1 MNRGFGRVP
10 RLVALLLGPALA
22 VTAMATAGTA
32 GKQALSGT
40 IHADGSST
48 VGPYVQAAAQGFEQK
63 NKNVRVVVG
72 ISGTGGGFDRF
83 CRGETDLS
91 NASRPIKQTESA
103 KCLDNEVRYVAFH
116 VANDGLSVV
125 VNKSNTWANC
135 LTTAELKS
143 IWDRGSNVDNW
154 NDVRAGFP
162 NVPLKLFGPGTDSGT
177 FDFFTEKI
185 NGKSRQSRSDYQAT
199 ENDNVIVR
207 GVSGERGGMGYFGL
221 SYYTENKSRL
231 KVLAVNSGG
240 GCVKPSIQTV
250 QNGTYKPL
258 GRPLFIYAKR
268 ESFRRGEVRA
278 FVGYMLNNQKSIA
291 TKSDFVPL
299 TKKQLSRAKLFYKN
313 VLKG

>member
-1 MNRGFGRVP
+1 MP
-10 RLVALLLGPALA
+10 RFVLLSLGAFLA
-22 VTAMATAGTA
+22 VTAIAAAGTA

-40 IHADGSST
+40 IQADGSST
-48 VGPYVQAAAQGFEQK
+48 VGPFVQAAAQGFEKK

-72 ISGTGGGFDRF
+72 ISGTGGGFERF

-103 KCLDNEVRYVAFH
+103 KCRDKDVRYVAFH
-116 VANDGLSVV
+116 LANDGLSVV
-125 VNKSNTWANC
+125 VNKSATWVSC
-135 LTTAELKS
+135 LTVEELKAV
-143 IWDRGSNVDNW
+143 WDTGSKVSNW
-154 NDVRAGFP
+154 NQIRSSFP
-162 NVPLKLFGPGTDSGT
+162 NVPLRLFGPGTDSGT

-185 NGKSRQSRSDYQAT
+185 NGKSRRSRSDYQAT

-231 KVLAVNSGG
+231 KVLAVNSGS

-250 QNGTYKPL
+250 QNGKYKPL
-258 GRPLFIYAKR
+258 GRPLFVYAKR
-268 ESFRRGEVRA
+268 DSFQRGEVRA

-291 TKSDFVPL
+291 TKADFVPL
-299 TKKQLSRAKLFYKN
+299 TKKQRARAKLFYKN
-313 VLKG
+313 ALKG